1 MASNLRKYKY
11 RGSCSS
17 RPNTSSTQSSASDR
31 AHSPSPNSTDMT
43 DMEELKSQILIS
55 LKADISAVIRTE
67 LKNSLADDFNFLKSE
82 LQAVRTEIANNAT
95 LTRTDIEQMK
105 TTIKDMEG
113 SMSTWTDEVNEL
125 QAVVSTLKSELKEL
139 RDKSEDMEG
148 RMRRCNIRIVGVAEG
163 PGSASTQSVSKLL
176 SEVLKLDKEVL
187 VDRSHR
193 SLRPLIPGGK
203 PRVIVAKLHYYQDC
217 VEVLRRAR
225 SQAPLQLNGT
235 SISIFPD
242 YTANVAKARAAFTD
256 VRKLLREQRGV
267 RYGLLFPAQLRITY
281 NGADREFLD
290 PDKAMAYVKKYI
302 VAGDDTGM

>member
-1 MASNLRKYKY
+1 MASKLRKYKY
-11 RGSCSS
+11 KGSCDS
-17 RPNTSSTQSSASDR
+17 RPDTPSTQSSASDR
-31 AHSPSPNSTDMT
+31 DRTPDPPDMP
-43 DMEELKSQILIS
+43 DVEELKSQILTS

-95 LTRTDIEQMK
+95 LMRTDIEQMK

-125 QAVVSTLKSELKEL
+125 QAVVGTLKSELKEL

-176 SEVLKLDKEVL
+176 SEALKLDKEVL

-225 SQAPLQLNGT
+225 CQAPLQLNGN

-242 YTANVAKARAAFTD
+242 YTASVAKARAAFTD
-256 VRKLLREQRGV
+256 VRSLLREQRGV
-267 RYGLLFPAQLRITY
+267 RYGLLFPARLRITH

-290 PDKAMAYVKKYI
+290 PDKAMAHVKKYI
-302 VAGDDTGM
+302 VAGDDTGK

>member
-1 MASNLRKYKY
+1 
-11 RGSCSS
+11 
-17 RPNTSSTQSSASDR
+17 
-31 AHSPSPNSTDMT
+31 MT
-43 DMEELKSQILIS
+43 DMEELKLQILTS
-55 LKADISAVIRTE
+55 LKADISVVIRNE

-95 LTRTDIEQMK
+95 LMRTDIEQMK

-125 QAVVSTLKSELKEL
+125 QAVVGTLKSELKEL

-163 PGSASTQSVSKLL
+163 PESASTQSVSKLL

-193 SLRPLIPGGK
+193 GLRPLIPGGK

-225 SQAPLQLNGT
+225 NQAPLQWNGNP
-235 SISIFPD
+235 ISIFPD
-242 YTANVAKARAAFTD
+242 YTASVAKARAAFTD
-256 VRKLLREQRGV
+256 VRNLLREQRGV
-267 RYGLLFPAQLRITY
+267 RYGLLFPARLRITH
-281 NGADREFLD
+281 NGADKEFLD
-290 PDKAMAYVKKYI
+290 PDKAMAHVKKYI
-302 VAGDDTGM
+302 VAGDEAGI